1 MMKYRIK
8 LIINKILQIFN
19 LKLIKNKHSGV
30 IDKRIL
36 SPFQNYNRKYNL
48 YFEGLKKSQNLVSDN
63 FFKQSRHL
71 DLMNLAEITLKKN
84 ITGDFAEAGCWRGHS
99 SFLLSKLITENNQN
113 KIKFHIFD
121 SFKGL
126 SDNLKEDNYIS
137 KLSVKQKN
145 QIKSQ
150 FVSDEKFVKE
160 EVLGKFDF
168 VKIYKGWIPER
179 FKEVENSKF
188 SFVHI
193 DVDLFEPTLNSLEFF
208 FPRLSDGGIIVCDDY
223 NSLEFDGAK
232 KAWDKFF
239 LNKKVSLNF
248 APSLGSSFIIK

>member
-1 MMKYRIK
+1 MQIK
-8 LIINKILQIFN
+8 K
-19 LKLIKNKHSGV
+19 
-30 IDKRIL
+30 
-36 SPFQNYNRKYNL
+36 
-48 YFEGLKKSQNLVSDN
+48 
-63 FFKQSRHL
+63 
-71 DLMNLAEITLKKN
+71 
-84 ITGDFAEAGCWRGHS
+84 
-99 SFLLSKLITENNQN
+99 
-113 KIKFHIFD
+113 
-121 SFKGL
+121 L
-126 SDNLKEDNYIS
+126 SDDLKEDDYIN
-137 KLSVKQKN
+137 KLSTKKIN

-160 EVLGKFDF
+160 EVLEKFDF
-168 VKIYKGWIPER
+168 VKIYKGWIPKR
-179 FKEVENSKF
+179 FKEVENCKF

-232 KAWDKFF
+232 KAWDNFF